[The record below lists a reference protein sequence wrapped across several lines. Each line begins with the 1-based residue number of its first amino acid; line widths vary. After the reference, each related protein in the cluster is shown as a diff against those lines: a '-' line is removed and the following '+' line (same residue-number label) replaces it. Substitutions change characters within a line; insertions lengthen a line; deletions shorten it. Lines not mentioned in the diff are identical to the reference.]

1 MKTLEHP
8 LYPAIKSEIPTEKL
22 KNNLTLPLCPRAKS
36 VRGTQL
42 RVGPVQQVTSNA
54 IYLGFQHTASH
65 GKLRAK
71 LSFIF
76 HVKMYTAMP
85 CFNDFCSKALPV
97 LAYSFYKALQSSAED
112 DFTMSTATTHNC
124 DLSHRSSERVKM
136 KSWTS
141 DAMYHVRH
149 RSGA

>member
-112 DFTMSTATTHNC
+112 DFTTSTVNQATN
-124 DLSHRSSERVKM
+124 LSLSAKVKHS
-136 KSWTS
+136 KSCILGS
-141 DAMYHVRH
+141 L
-149 RSGA
+149 